1 MDICKVTSFL
11 NKTRNKKFIVGEAGA
26 MLSGGQRQRIALAR
40 ALYNKPDLL
49 ILDEGTSGIDPQ
61 MEIEILK
68 EIINK
73 NTNMILI
80 VISHRKIEETIFNK
94 KF

>member
-1 MDICKVTSFL
+1 
-11 NKTRNKKFIVGEAGA
+11 
-26 MLSGGQRQRIALAR
+26 MLSGGQRQRIAQAR

-49 ILDEGTSGIDPQ
+49 ILDEGTSGIYPQ

-68 EIINK
+68 DIINK
-73 NTNMILI
+73 NTNPILI

-94 KF
+94 KILIKKDNIQIV